1 MPLHPH
7 FPTDATAILH
17 PDIRWYPGD
26 ELLGRIGAEKLS
38 PPLVDRVRRGVFEWR
53 AAGYAGASETTRALL
68 QWWFQRDHFIY
79 GAHGPTWFQYRFG
92 QREAVESAIW
102 LYEVER
108 ARDPLSLLRYDS
120 LGAVS
125 AGMFDEVW
133 PRYVL
138 KLATGAGK
146 TKVMSLLIA
155 WSYFHRLYEDGS
167 TLSTNSLL
175 IAPNIIVLDRLRH
188 DFNGAGIFFMD
199 PVLPENGFHGRSWRE
214 DFQLT
219 VHVQDDLGHVAPTGN
234 LFLTNIHRVGEPAR
248 RSDPNDLT
256 DFFLGPRPVGKT
268 TDSKVDLGVIVRTV
282 PDLLVLNDEAH
293 HVRRGTQ
300 WFREIES
307 LDAALK
313 RRGAGLSLQLDLTA
327 TPRHNDRSIFVQ
339 TVSDY
344 PLVEAIAQNVVKTPV
359 VPDAV
364 SQSKLQVVQSS
375 DFVERYRAHLE
386 AGYFEW
392 ERTHEELK
400 RAGKKSVLFVMTEDT
415 ANCDEVGAWLEA
427 SYPKL
432 NGRVLVIHTNTKGE
446 IAETGSK
453 ARDLQRLRTQSTEID
468 GWESPYLAVVSV
480 MMLREGWDVRN
491 VTTIVGLRP
500 YAAESAILPE
510 QTLGRGLRRMF
521 GADVDEKVGV
531 LGTPAF
537 MAFVDDIRNE
547 GVELERRA
555 MGPGTPPAGPMVVE
569 VDHAD
574 PDKDIAALDIELP
587 RLKPRI
593 QRSMKDFEALDVAH
607 FPRPRLPLR
616 TYTDAEQ
623 RELTFVEPIVTGEVS
638 HTLTL
643 AGAESPDWRHV
654 VGWFAHGII
663 RDLRMVGGFAVLFG
677 RLKALVEDGLFDG
690 AVSLDDPNVLRN
702 LADPGVTRALKDAV
716 KSEINRLT
724 VQDTGTTAVQDRVKV
739 SATRPQVV
747 RRRDAVEARNSLFNK
762 VAGDNDFELAFA
774 RFLAAA
780 PDVQSFFK
788 NTEATGFRLEY
799 QSAGGG
805 LIRDYYPDFVAR
817 DAEGV
822 VWIVETKGREDIQD
836 ARKWDRLQLW
846 CRDATEQD
854 APRRYGALFVREEDW
869 DALLNP
875 VRRFE
880 QAMSAFGGAPGG
892 SFSA

>member
-1 MPLHPH
+1 MPLHPD
-7 FPTDATAILH
+7 FPSDATAILH
-17 PDIRWYPGD
+17 PDLRWYPGE
-26 ELLGRIGAEKLS
+26 ELLGRIGAEKLA
-38 PPLVDRVRRGVFEWR
+38 PPLVDRVRRGVVHGR
-53 AAGYAGASETTRALL
+53 AGVYAGPSATTPAFRRWGSPRDPSPWGPSGPEAL
-68 QWWFQRDHFIY
+68 FH
-79 GAHGPTWFQYRFG
+79 YRFG

-102 LYEVER
+102 LYEVES

-155 WSYFHRLYEDGS
+155 WSYFHRLYEAGS
-167 TLSTNSLL
+167 SLSTNSLL
-175 IAPNIIVLDRLRH
+175 IAPNIIVLDRLRT
-188 DFNGAGIFFMD
+188 DFDGGRIFAMD
-199 PVLPENGFHGRSWRE
+199 PVIPENGWLGRTWRD

-219 VHVQDDLGHVAPTGN
+219 VHLQDELGHVAPTGN
-234 LFLTNIHRVGEPAR
+234 LFLTNIHRVGEPNR
-248 RSDPNDLT
+248 RFDPNDLT
-256 DFFLGPRPVGKT
+256 DYFLGPKPVGKT

-293 HVRRGTQ
+293 HVRRDTQ

-307 LDAALK
+307 LDAELK
-313 RRGAGLSLQLDLTA
+313 RRGTGLSLQLDLTA
-327 TPRHNDRSIFVQ
+327 TPRHNNRAIFVQ
-339 TVSDY
+339 TISDY

-364 SQSKLQVVQSS
+364 SQSRLQVAQSS

-415 ANCDEVGAWLEA
+415 TNCDEVGAWLEA
-427 SYPKL
+427 TYLKL
-432 NGRVLVIHTNTKGE
+432 NRKVLVIHTKANGE
-446 IAETGSK
+446 IAETGK
-453 ARDLQRLRTQSTEID
+453 AKELQKLRDQSTEID

-480 MMLREGWDVRN
+480 MMLREGWDVKN

-521 GADVDEKVGV
+521 GPDVDEKVGV
-531 LGTPAF
+531 LGTEAF
-537 MAFVDDIRNE
+537 MAFVDEIRNE

-569 VDHAD
+569 VDHGD
-574 PDKDIAALDIELP
+574 PDKDIEALDIELP

-593 QRSMKDFEALDVAH
+593 QRTMKDFEALDVAT
-607 FPRPRLPLR
+607 FPRPGLPLT
-616 TYTDAEQ
+616 TYSEAEQ

-643 AGAESPDWRHV
+643 AGAEAPDWRHV
-654 VGWFAHGII
+654 IGWFAQSII
-663 RDLRMVGGFAVLFG
+663 RDLRMVGGFDVLYG
-677 RLKALVEDGLFDG
+677 RIKAFVEDGLFDRV
-690 AVSLDDPNVLRN
+690 VSLDAPNVLRN
-702 LADPGVTRALKDAV
+702 LSDPGATRVLKDAV
-716 KSEINRLT
+716 KGEINRLT
-724 VQDTGTTAVQDRVKV
+724 VQDTGTTAVQDRVKI

-747 RRRDAVEARNSLFNK
+747 RRRDTVDARNSLFNQ

-788 NTEATGFRLEY
+788 NTEATAFRLEY

-817 DAEGV
+817 DAEAV
-822 VWIVETKGREDIQD
+822 VWIIETKGREDIQD
-836 ARKWDRLQLW
+836 ARKWDRLRLW

-854 APRRYGALFVREEDW
+854 APRRYRGLFVREEDW

-875 VRRFE
+875 VHSFG
-880 QAMSAFGGAPGG
+880 QAVSAFGHEP
-892 SFSA
+892 S

>member
-1 MPLHPH
+1 MPLHPD

-17 PDIRWYPGD
+17 PDVRWYPGD
-26 ELLGRIGAEKLS
+26 ELLGRIGAEKLC
-38 PPLVDRVRRGVFEWR
+38 PPLVDRVRRGVFDWR
-53 AAGYAGASETTRALL
+53 ANGYAGASETTRALL
-68 QWWFQRDHFIY
+68 RWWFQHDHFTW
-79 GAHGPTWFQYRFG
+79 GPLGPEGLFQYRFG
-92 QREAVESAIW
+92 QREAVESAVW
-102 LYEVER
+102 LYEVEG
-108 ARDPLSLLRYDS
+108 ARDPLSLIRYDS
-120 LGAVS
+120 IGAVS

-155 WSYFHRLYEDGS
+155 WSYFHRLYEEGS
-167 TLSTNSLL
+167 ALSTNSLL
-175 IAPNIIVLDRLRH
+175 IAPNIIVLDRLRT
-188 DFNGAGIFFMD
+188 DFDGGRIFSAD
-199 PVLPENGFHGRSWRE
+199 PVIPENGWQGRTWRD

-234 LFLTNIHRVGEPAR
+234 LFLTNIHRVGEPTR
-248 RSDPNDLT
+248 RADPDDLT
-256 DFFLGPRPVGKT
+256 DFFLGPKPVGKT

-293 HVRRGTQ
+293 HVRRETQ
-300 WFREIES
+300 WFKEIEG
-307 LDAALK
+307 LDAELK
-313 RRGAGLSLQLDLTA
+313 RRGSGLSLQLDLTA
-327 TPRHNDRSIFVQ
+327 TPRKNDRAIFVQ
-339 TVSDY
+339 TISDY

-364 SQSKLQVVQSS
+364 SQSKLQIAQSS

-400 RAGKKSVLFVMTEDT
+400 RAKKKSILFVMTEDT
-415 ANCDEVGAWLEA
+415 TNCDEVGAWLEA
-427 SYPKL
+427 TYPKL
-432 NGRVLVIHTNTKGE
+432 SGKVLVIHTKANGE
-446 IAETGSK
+446 ISETGSK
-453 ARDLQRLRTQSTEID
+453 VKELQKLRDQSTEID

-480 MMLREGWDVRN
+480 MMLREGWDVKN

-521 GADVDEKVGV
+521 GPDVDEKVGV

-537 MAFVDDIRNE
+537 MAFVDEIRNE

-569 VDHAD
+569 VDYGD
-574 PDKDIAALDIELP
+574 PDKDLEALDIELP

-593 QRSMKDFEALDVAH
+593 QRTMKDFEALDVAS
-607 FPRPRLPLR
+607 FPRPRLSLR
-616 TYTDAEQ
+616 NYSDAEQ

-643 AGAESPDWRHV
+643 SGADLPDWRHV
-654 VGWFAHGII
+654 VSWFAQSII
-663 RDLRMVGGFAVLFG
+663 RDLRMVGGFDVLFG
-677 RLKALVEDGLFDG
+677 RIKAFIEDGLFDH

-702 LADPGVTRALKDAV
+702 LSDPGVTRILKDAV
-716 KSEINRLT
+716 KGEINRLT
-724 VQDTGTTAVQDRVKV
+724 VQDTGTTAVQDRVKI
-739 SATRPQVV
+739 STTRPQVV
-747 RRRDAVEARNSLFNK
+747 RRRDTVEARNSLFNK

-805 LIRDYYPDFVAR
+805 LIRDYYPDFVVR
-817 DAEGV
+817 STEGV
-822 VWIVETKGREDIQD
+822 IWVVETKGREDVQD
-836 ARKWDRLQLW
+836 ARKWERLQLW

-854 APRRYGALFVREEDW
+854 APRRYGALFVRQEDW
-869 DALLNP
+869 EGLLNMP
-875 VRRFE
+875 HVFS
-880 QAMSAFGGAPGG
+880 QAVAAFGQG
-892 SFSA
+892 

>member
-1 MPLHPH
+1 MPLHCD
-7 FPTDATAILH
+7 FPTDASAILH
-17 PDIRWYPGD
+17 PDLRWYPGD
-26 ELLGRIGAEKLS
+26 ELLGRVGAEKLS
-38 PPLVDRVRRGVFEWR
+38 PPLVDRVRRGVFDWR

-68 QWWFQRDHFIY
+68 AWWFQRDHFTW
-79 GAHGPTWFQYRFG
+79 GPSGPEGLFQYRFG

-102 LYEVER
+102 LFEVER

-125 AGMFDEVW
+125 AGMFEEVW

-155 WSYFHRLYEDGS
+155 WAYFHKLYEEVS
-167 TLSTNSLL
+167 PLSTNSLL
-175 IAPNIIVLDRLRH
+175 IAPNIIVLDRLRA
-188 DFNGAGIFFMD
+188 DFDGARIFFAD
-199 PVLPENGFHGRSWRE
+199 PVVPETHWRGRPWRE
-214 DFQLT
+214 DFQLA
-219 VHVQDDLGHVAPTGN
+219 VHIQDELGHVAPTGN
-234 LFLTNIHRVGEPAR
+234 LFLTNIHRVGEGGR
-248 RSDPNDLT
+248 RADPNDLT
-256 DFFLGPRPVGKT
+256 NFFLGPKPVGKT

-282 PDLLVLNDEAH
+282 PDLMVVNDEAH
-293 HVRRGTQ
+293 HVRGDTQ
-300 WFREIES
+300 WFAEIAS
-307 LDAALK
+307 LDAELK
-313 RRGAGLSLQLDLTA
+313 RRGGGLALQLDLTA
-327 TPRHNDRSIFVQ
+327 TPRKNDRTIFVQ
-339 TVSDY
+339 TISDY

-364 SQSKLQVVQSS
+364 SQSRLRVAQSS

-400 RAGKKSVLFVMTEDT
+400 RDGKKSVLFVMTEDT

-427 SYPKL
+427 TYPKL
-432 NGRVLVIHTNTKGE
+432 AGKVLVIHTNRAGE
-446 IAETGSK
+446 IAESGSK
-453 ARDLQRLRTQSTEID
+453 AKELRKLRDQAAEID

-500 YAAESAILPE
+500 YAAPSAILPE

-521 GADVDEKVGV
+521 DRPVGEKLGV
-531 LGTPAF
+531 LGTEAF
-537 MAFVDDIRNE
+537 MAFVEEIKNE
-547 GVELERRA
+547 GVELERHA
-555 MGPGTPPAGPMVVE
+555 MGPGSPPVGPMVIE
-569 VDHAD
+569 VDHGV

-593 QRSMKDFEALDVAH
+593 QRSMKDFEALDAAA

-616 TYTDAEQ
+616 TYTEAER
-623 RELTFVEPIVTGEVS
+623 RELTFIEPIVTGEVS

-643 AGAESPDWRHV
+643 DGAGSPDWRHV
-654 VGWFAHGII
+654 IGWFAQSII
-663 RDLRMVGGFAVLFG
+663 RDLRMVGGFDVLFG
-677 RLKALVEDGLFDG
+677 RLKAFVEDGLFDRP
-690 AVSLDDPNVLRN
+690 VSLEDPNILRN
-702 LADPGVTRALKDAV
+702 LSDPGVTRTLKDTV
-716 KSEINRLT
+716 KGEINRLT
-724 VQDTGTTAVQDRVKV
+724 VQDFGTTAVQDRVKI

-747 RRRDAVEARNSLFNK
+747 RRRDAVEARNSMFIK

-805 LIRDYYPDFVAR
+805 LIRDYYPDFILR
-817 DAEGV
+817 DDDGV
-822 VWIVETKGREDIQD
+822 VWIVEIKGREDVQD
-836 ARKWDRLQLW
+836 ARKWERLKLW
-846 CRDATEQD
+846 CEDARRQD
-854 APRRYGALFVREEDW
+854 APRLYRCLFVREEDW
-869 DALLNP
+869 DGLLNP
-875 VRRFE
+875 LNTFAEAV
-880 QAMSAFGGAPGG
+880 AAFG
-892 SFSA
+892 